1 MRVEYLVVLIAV
13 IVIVDAG
20 ILVVL
25 LRRRRVRQASGE
37 TTETSATELGKTDPP
52 KTSAAPVLAKVFL
65 SLGLSLAVAAGVCAG
80 FVAHD
85 NSDDSHAEGTVVELV
100 PSGRGSS
107 PRYRARVEFTTAAG
121 TQVRFLSSVSSNP
134 PPAQVGEHVDI
145 RYDAG
150 NPRDAQINTYWQV
163 WFLPTLLGII
173 AAPFLLV
180 GAGFAAAS
188 RASRKH
194 RPQTI

>member
-13 IVIVDAG
+13 IVIVDTG

-25 LRRRRVRQASGE
+25 LRKRRVRQASRG
-37 TTETSATELGKTDPP
+37 TTETTATELGITGPA

-65 SLGLSLAVAAGVCAG
+65 SLGLSLAVAAGVSAG

-85 NSDDSHAEGTVVELV
+85 NSDDSHAEGTVIELV

-121 TQVRFLSSVSSNP
+121 VPVRFLSSVSSNP

-150 NPRDAQINTYWQV
+150 NPHGAQINTYWQV

-180 GAGFAAAS
+180 GTGFAVVS
-188 RASRKH
+188 RASRK
-194 RPQTI
+194 RGPQII

>member
-25 LRRRRVRQASGE
+25 LRKRRARQASRG
-37 TTETSATELGKTDPP
+37 TTETTATERGTTGPS

-65 SLGLSLAVAAGVCAG
+65 SLGLSLAVASGVCAG

-85 NSDDSHAEGTVVELV
+85 NSDDSHAEGTVIELV

-145 RYDAG
+145 RYEAD
-150 NPRDAQINTYWQV
+150 NPHHAQINTYWQV

-180 GAGFAAAS
+180 GAGFAIAS
-188 RASRKH
+188 RASRK
-194 RPQTI
+194 RGQLLI

>member
-1 MRVEYLVVLIAV
+1 MRIEYVVVLIAV

-20 ILVVL
+20 ILVAL
-25 LRRRRVRQASGE
+25 LRKRRVGRATAATG
-37 TTETSATELGKTDPP
+37 ATELR
-52 KTSAAPVLAKVFL
+52 TSGPSERSAGPVLAKVFL
-65 SLGLSLAVAAGVCAG
+65 TLGVSLAVAAGVCAA

-85 NSDDSHAEGTVVELV
+85 NSDDSHAEGTVIELV
-100 PSGRGSS
+100 PSGHGSS

-121 TQVRFLSSVSSNP
+121 TQVRFLSTVSSNP
-134 PPAQVGEHVDI
+134 PPAKLGEHVDI
-145 RYDAG
+145 RYDAD

-180 GAGFAAAS
+180 GAGFAIVA
-188 RASRKH
+188 RAQHKRG
-194 RPQTI
+194 TAVI

>member
-1 MRVEYLVVLIAV
+1 MRIEYVVVLIAV

-20 ILVVL
+20 ILVAL
-25 LRRRRVRQASGE
+25 LRKKRARQALGATAA
-37 TTETSATELGKTDPP
+37 TTARELGATRPSEG
-52 KTSAAPVLAKVFL
+52 SAAPVLAKVFL
-65 SLGLSLAVAAGVCAG
+65 TLGVSLAVAAGVCAA
-80 FVAHD
+80 FVAHE
-85 NSDDSHAEGTVVELV
+85 NSDDSHAEGTVIELV
-100 PSGRGSS
+100 PSGHGSS

-134 PPAQVGEHVDI
+134 PPAKLGEHVDI
-145 RYDAG
+145 RYDAD

-180 GAGFAAAS
+180 GAGFAIVT
-188 RASRKH
+188 RAQHKRRTNVS
-194 RPQTI
+194 

>member
-1 MRVEYLVVLIAV
+1 MRIEYVVALIAV
-13 IVIVDAG
+13 IVMVDAG

-25 LRRRRVRQASGE
+25 LRRRRVRQASDG
-37 TTETSATELGKTDPP
+37 TTETTATELGTTGAAT
-52 KTSAAPVLAKVFL
+52 TSAAPVLAKVFL

-85 NSDDSHAEGTVVELV
+85 NSDDSHAEGTVIELV

-121 TQVRFLSSVSSNP
+121 AQIRFLSSVSSNP

-145 RYDAG
+145 RYDADH
-150 NPRDAQINTYWQV
+150 PRDAQINTYWQV

-180 GAGFAAAS
+180 GAGFAVAS
-188 RASRKH
+188 RARRKR
-194 RPQTI
+194 RPQII